1 LGLLTKSGDYT
12 QNQIV
17 GEMAILQQLSC
28 ESSHGQR
35 SSSSGKVYPASG
47 ISLTTQLSCAQMHG
61 GDLICRSDVMR
72 WRNQNGAA
80 VFIVLSN
87 AFFTNE
93 ILKKEPKV
101 RLLENSLQQAD

>member
-1 LGLLTKSGDYT
+1 
-12 QNQIV
+12 
-17 GEMAILQQLSC
+17 
-28 ESSHGQR
+28 
-35 SSSSGKVYPASG
+35 
-47 ISLTTQLSCAQMHG
+47 
-61 GDLICRSDVMR
+61 MR